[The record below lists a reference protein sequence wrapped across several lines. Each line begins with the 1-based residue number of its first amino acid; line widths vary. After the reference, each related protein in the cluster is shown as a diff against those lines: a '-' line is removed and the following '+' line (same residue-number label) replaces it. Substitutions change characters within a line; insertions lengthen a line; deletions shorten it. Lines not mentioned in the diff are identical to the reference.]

1 MAVPYARPAEHL
13 HDQLALVRLI
23 LAAALRRRALL
34 DVAHG
39 DDDAE
44 LARLLA
50 EITASD
56 RASTARSAISPLAA
70 VPLERLRRV
79 FALSTTELRVLV
91 LLIGLELDVTLRAQV
106 RQFMADAQRPHPD
119 VGLLAE
125 LLYVDAERERVPE
138 ELGPDGNLA
147 RHALVTVDRVVDTAF
162 VLRRV
167 RAVERVIELAHGK
180 DVMDRELARF
190 VEPIAARSRDELVL
204 DGARFDE
211 LVGLMGAAI
220 ATERAGRG
228 HPVLVLSGHDGAG
241 RKTMTAA
248 AAAHHG
254 RASLRVRVRALPRD
268 EAGLRELGPRLVR
281 EARLADAVLVLDG
294 VDQLGPEASGMRIDE
309 LLLGSF
315 AGPIVA
321 TCGRITG
328 KPPIMDRGA
337 VVLEVGVPGEPAR
350 EELWV
355 RALPAAADPAL
366 ARWAAE
372 RYFVTPGVIGA
383 AALAATARAAARTES
398 RVPPV
403 SASDLHEGLRG
414 VLDAKLATLGM
425 RITWR
430 QTWDDLVLP
439 DDAVSE
445 VREFIARI
453 RHRRLVYDDWGFGRK
468 VAKGLGLSALFSGPP
483 GTGKTMVAG
492 IIAEELKLDLYQV
505 DLSKVVSK
513 WVGETEKNLGELFDA
528 AEAGHAILLF
538 DEADSLFAKRTQVQS
553 SNDRY
558 ANLEVNYL
566 LQRMESFAGIV
577 ILTTNHET
585 AIDEAF
591 RRRLSLRVDFPVPE
605 PDERERLW
613 RSLLP
618 REAAIGVDLD
628 YAVLAERFEMTGGY
642 IKNAALRAAFLA
654 ADEGTAIAMRHLVR
668 AARAEYQAMGKVI
681 AQ

>member
-1 MAVPYARPAEHL
+1 VAVPYARPAEHL

-315 AGPIVA
+315 AG
-321 TCGRITG
+321 
-328 KPPIMDRGA
+328 
-337 VVLEVGVPGEPAR
+337 
-350 EELWV
+350 
-355 RALPAAADPAL
+355 
-366 ARWAAE
+366 
-372 RYFVTPGVIGA
+372 
-383 AALAATARAAARTES
+383 
-398 RVPPV
+398 
-403 SASDLHEGLRG
+403 DLHEGLRG

-439 DDAVSE
+439 DDAVPRSASSSRASAT
-445 VREFIARI
+445 VAWSTTS
-453 RHRRLVYDDWGFGRK
+453 WGFGRK

-492 IIAEELKLDLYQV
+492 LIAEELKLDLYQV
-505 DLSKVVSK
+505 DLSKVVE
-513 WVGETEKNLGELFDA
+513 V
-528 AEAGHAILLF
+528 
-538 DEADSLFAKRTQVQS
+538 
-553 SNDRY
+553 DRRDREEPGR
-558 ANLEVNYL
+558 AV
-566 LQRMESFAGIV
+566 
-577 ILTTNHET
+577 
-585 AIDEAF
+585 
-591 RRRLSLRVDFPVPE
+591 RRRRGRPRDPPV
-605 PDERERLW
+605 RRGRL
-613 RSLLP
+613 
-618 REAAIGVDLD
+618 
-628 YAVLAERFEMTGGY
+628 AVR
-642 IKNAALRAAFLA
+642 
-654 ADEGTAIAMRHLVR
+654 
-668 AARAEYQAMGKVI
+668 QAHRGQVE
-681 AQ
+681 